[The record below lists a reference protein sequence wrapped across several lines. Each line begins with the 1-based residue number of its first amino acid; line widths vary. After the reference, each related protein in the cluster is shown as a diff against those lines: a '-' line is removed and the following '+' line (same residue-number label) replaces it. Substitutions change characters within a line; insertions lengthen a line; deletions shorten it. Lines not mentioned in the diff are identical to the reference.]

1 MQNQQNEAPRRCI
14 TNRIMFLYDVPAP
27 SDFLKGS
34 QLLQV
39 YSHQISLRIFALRLF
54 HRLQLLLELKLER
67 VRKYTDSNGKSWKR
81 IAGHQHMVSR
91 HLIRRWNSRQQ
102 FKLVFLR
109 EQPNGKLKKNL
120 IISMKR

>member
-14 TNRIMFLYDVPAP
+14 TNRIMFLYDAPTP

-39 YSHQISLRIFALRLF
+39 YSRQISLRIFALRLF
-54 HRLQLLLELKLER
+54 HRPQLLLELKLER
-67 VRKYTDSNGKSWKR
+67 VRRYADSNGKSWKR

-91 HLIRRWNSRQQ
+91 HLIRRWNSRHQL
-102 FKLVFLR
+102 KLVFPR
-109 EQPNGKLKKNL
+109 EPLNGKLTNNL
-120 IISMKR
+120 ILSMKR